1 MTVNSHA
8 PVNRRYHGLDILRA
22 CALILGLFFHA
33 AIPFAENPYPL
44 WIVYYEGKNWLY
56 DTIMVST
63 HSFRMP
69 LFFLLAGFFSALL
82 YRKLSERN
90 YLRARTKKLIFP
102 FIASMLLFT
111 PLMIMQ
117 YIWAGFDTNPWETG
131 NQFHWKNYP
140 IFHLWFLEI
149 LIIITAL
156 VMIFFVSIKYLFP
169 NTHHSLQ
176 QFLEADSQNKQLS
189 WNVIFFACLALIGYL
204 CWSNFPG
211 DQFIYSFT
219 VIQPLDKI
227 FVYLLFFLIGWVL
240 YRNAFLFARVRRS
253 VKMNLLLGSVA
264 LIFLLWVRCWLFVHK
279 DEQLMMLGILGNIA
293 VPIAAVFLSLGLFGF
308 FTHEKFKPST
318 TFDYLVRASY
328 WIYLIHLPIILYI
341 QVIIADWQIHAFI
354 KYIFIIAVTFI
365 ISCLTYSGYE
375 FAKKLLAK
383 R

>member
-1 MTVNSHA
+1 
-8 PVNRRYHGLDILRA
+8 
-22 CALILGLFFHA
+22 
-33 AIPFAENPYPL
+33 
-44 WIVYYEGKNWLY
+44 
-56 DTIMVST
+56 
-63 HSFRMP
+63 
-69 LFFLLAGFFSALL
+69 
-82 YRKLSERN
+82 
-90 YLRARTKKLIFP
+90 
-102 FIASMLLFT
+102 MLLFT

-140 IFHLWFLEI
+140 IFHFWFLEI
-149 LIIITAL
+149 LIIITAF

-176 QFLEADSQNKQLS
+176 RFLEADSQNNQLS

-211 DQFIYSFT
+211 DQFIYSFA

-264 LIFLLWVRCWLFVHK
+264 LIFLLWVRYWLFVHK
-279 DEQLMMLGILGNIA
+279 DEQLIMLGILGNIA

-375 FAKKLLAK
+375 FTKNLLAK